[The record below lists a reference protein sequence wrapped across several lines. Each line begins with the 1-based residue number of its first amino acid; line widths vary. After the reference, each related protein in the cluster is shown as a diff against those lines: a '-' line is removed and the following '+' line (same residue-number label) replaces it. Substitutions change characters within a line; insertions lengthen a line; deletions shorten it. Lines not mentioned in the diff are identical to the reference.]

1 MRLKTIERFP
11 TFPYDLVLC
20 TIDLV
25 GVYPNRPRE
34 EALIA
39 INKTLDTKQFQQT
52 LSWSEELGRILVE
65 T

>member
-25 GVYPNRPRE
+25 GVYPNRARE
-34 EALIA
+34 EGMIA
-39 INKTLDTKQFQQT
+39 IKKTLDTKQSQQT
-52 LSWSEELGRILVE
+52 L
-65 T
+65 

>member
-25 GVYPNRPRE
+25 GVYPNRARE
-34 EALIA
+34 EEMIA
-39 INKTLDTKQFQQT
+39 IKKTLDTKQFQQT
-52 LSWSEELGRILVE
+52 L
-65 T
+65 